1 MHSSSLKT
9 ILALTLHSHPLLHL
23 SFNSAQFDHRSATGH
38 ELVQSL
44 PLLPVD
50 FPFLPFT
57 FTDFDLTLLPLCSV
71 FFLRRVPFFRP
82 RSPRLLVLFVLKRAS
97 FQKTRKEVR
106 LLLYNT
112 QPHAQFTPAERK
124 TNPIWVCTL
133 LKFADEGM
141 LIIHTLHVG
150 GDVVP
155 SSYDVSEETALA
167 VAAVVAAADVPSAA
181 DVLIS
186 EIASKNHQP
195 VHTRRK
201 KSPGSLV

>member
-44 PLLPVD
+44 PLLPD

-106 LLLYNT
+106 LLLCNT

-141 LIIHTLHVG
+141 LIIHTLHV
-150 GDVVP
+150 DVP

-201 KSPGSLV
+201 KSLGSLV